1 MIGRGLRLWQR
12 QPTLVA
18 VALIAGLAVMFYAPL
33 LLGLRTFPDG
43 DFTHHFLPFSI
54 FQQEQ
59 LAALRLP
66 LWNPFT
72 YSGHPF
78 LADTQAAVF
87 YPPSNLFLLLT
98 MPWRDAA
105 TRLYFL
111 QVEAVVHVILAGVFT
126 YLLLVDL
133 TRVRWAGLL
142 AAITFAFSGYLT
154 GYPPLQLAIL
164 RSAIWLPLILLLL
177 LRAIQ
182 HPRQVRWWIGAA
194 LALSC
199 AFLAGHPQTFLH
211 IAYVSTAWGMTLA
224 WSTWRATRMKPTFPP
239 HHPNTSQPHH
249 YLLGAGLLLTLFFGL
264 TAAQWLPSIEF
275 SRLSVRANTDYTFVS
290 GGFPL
295 QDTWQLLLP
304 GVLSSFS
311 PLYVGVVALGLVCV
325 AIGSWGREIRD
336 WRLEVGSVQR
346 TTVSNLQS
354 PISYTL
360 LTFFIC
366 LALIALLLSY
376 GGNSFLYP
384 LFYRVVPGWDLFRG
398 QERAAF
404 LVAFAFSGLAGL
416 GAAAV
421 YTLPLLARRRSALI
435 YGALATGGVYIF
447 GMLWQLAGRSALGNG
462 IYLLIAAGT
471 LLLAMSTAL
480 SLWLPGWS
488 RRRSALMLAL
498 TTVNLFAAN
507 ISTNLDAFGPARKT
521 ILAPEV
527 VALQDAV
534 AEQSG
539 ANLGLPG
546 RVYNEF
552 RAYEDYGMRQHL
564 EDAWGSSP
572 LRLAR
577 YALLFDSFPLDRLW
591 RLTGVEHLLT
601 WRRELFEPSTLLGE
615 FPQASDTTYLHR
627 LSEANPRAWLAPT
640 VQVASDDQALHLLA
654 DHSFDIER
662 SALLPPESAAN
673 PQSLASGESTVQL
686 ARPSPNRLRVRVQSE
701 HGGLLV
707 VSENWM
713 PGWRVESV
721 ESEQSTVESE
731 QLRLFGLTPFSVQ
744 RADLAFVGV
753 PIPAGS
759 HSFELV
765 YWPQS
770 VRVGLWI
777 SGATLVTLLALGALW
792 LMRLRRE
799 QLDGDRRSLSRTA
812 GAGSEA
818 AQ

>member
-1 MIGRGLRLWQR
+1 VIGRGLRLWQHR
-12 QPTLVA
+12 PTLVA
-18 VALIAGLAVMFYAPL
+18 TALIAGLAVVFYAPL

-87 YPPSNLFLLLT
+87 YPPSNLLLLLT
-98 MPWRDAA
+98 MPWHDAA
-105 TRLYFL
+105 ARLYFL

-164 RSAIWLPLILLLL
+164 RSAIWLPLILLLMM
-177 LRAIQ
+177 RAIQ
-182 HPRQVRWWIGAA
+182 HPRQLRWWIGAA

-211 IAYVSTAWGMTLA
+211 IAYVSAAWGMTLT
-224 WSTWRATRMKPTFPP
+224 WSTWRAPRSETSSLRPTPQ
-239 HHPNTSQPHH
+239 HLSTSTPYP
-249 YLLGAGLLLTLFFGL
+249 YLIGASLLLALFFGL

-275 SRLSVRANTDYTFVS
+275 SRLSVRANTDYAFVS

-295 QDTWQLLLP
+295 QDTWQVLLP

-325 AIGSWGREIRD
+325 AIASWGRGVRD
-336 WRLEVGSVQR
+336 WRLEIGSAQR

-354 PISYTL
+354 PISNTL

-384 LFYRVVPGWDLFRG
+384 FFYRVAPGWNLFRG

-404 LVAFAFSGLAGL
+404 LVAFALSGLAGL

-435 YGALATGGVYIF
+435 YGALAIGGVYIF
-447 GMLWQLAGRSALGNG
+447 GMLWQLPGRGALGNG

-488 RRRSALMLAL
+488 RRRSALLLTL

-507 ISTNLDAFGPARKT
+507 IGANLDAFGPARKT

-552 RAYEDYGMRQHL
+552 RAYEDYGIRQHL

-577 YALLFDSFPLDRLW
+577 YALLFDAFPLDRLW

-615 FPQASDTTYLHR
+615 FPQASDATYLHR
-627 LSEANPRAWLAPT
+627 LSEANPRAWLAST
-640 VQVASDDQALHLLA
+640 VQVASDDQALQLLA
-654 DHSFDIER
+654 DHGFDIER

-686 ARPSPNRLRVRVQSE
+686 ARPAPNRLRVQVQSE

-713 PGWRVESV
+713 PGWRVEAV
-721 ESEQSTVESE
+721 ESEQSTVNSE
-731 QLRLFGLTPFSVQ
+731 QLGLFGLPAFSVQ

-759 HSFELV
+759 HSFDLV

-777 SGATLVTLLALGALW
+777 SGVTLVALLVLAVLW
-792 LMRLRRE
+792 LMRR
-799 QLDGDRRSLSRTA
+799 
-812 GAGSEA
+812 GAGGKA